1 MWCILYVCFYVERGQ
16 KTVCLVYCGA
26 YAYVFIFCEISRAW
40 TTCAVETRGDG
51 WWGLV
56 TSHDSWC
63 GVYARARVHASS
75 TTTDDERR
83 WTTGDERRRETTW
96 DDGIRARDDDGRR
109 TRRDDR

>member
-1 MWCILYVCFYVERGQ
+1 MWCILYVCFYVERVQ

-63 GVYARARVHASS
+63 VCVRARVHASS

>member
-63 GVYARARVHASS
+63 GVYARARPRIV
-75 TTTDDERR
+75 
-83 WTTGDERRRETTW
+83 
-96 DDGIRARDDDGRR
+96 DDDG
-109 TRRDDR
+109 